1 MRVAAAVAV
10 AAAVMFSPGTASAQT
25 DESRFMLSLN
35 GAFEPGDEEF
45 TDDSTFTLYDEAG
58 RLTVSGRSSTG
69 AILDLGGAVRVA
81 GRFTLGINAHRG
93 ASSDEA
99 TVSGQAPHPVF
110 FNRPRAF
117 SATVAETKR
126 IEQALHFS
134 AGFLIPLGEKADVH
148 IYGGPSQFRFSQ
160 QVIGPST
167 PGGNDAVAISEA
179 SGAFTA
185 VNVTPNIVARKKNVW
200 GGHIAAD
207 FSYPIAQIGNGSF
220 RLGAFVRYAQA
231 SSEFEV
237 VSNTVSTK
245 VGAIQYG
252 GGIRVRF

>member
-1 MRVAAAVAV
+1 MRVAGALMVAAVVLVGPSV
-10 AAAVMFSPGTASAQT
+10 AAAQT

-45 TDDSTFTLYDEAG
+45 SDTGSFTLYDEAG
-58 RLTVSGRSSTG
+58 QVTVGGRSSTG
-69 AILDLGGAVRVA
+69 AILDMGVAARVV
-81 GRFTLGINAHRG
+81 GRFTLGVNAHRG

-99 TVSGQAPHPVF
+99 TVSGQAPHPIF
-110 FNRPRAF
+110 FNRPRSF
-117 SATVAETKR
+117 SVTVAETKR

-134 AGFLIPLGEKADVH
+134 AGVLVPLGEKFDVH
-148 IYGGPSQFRFSQ
+148 LYGGPSQFRFSQ
-160 QVIGPST
+160 QVAT
-167 PGGNDAVAISEA
+167 VAAANITEA
-179 SGAFTA
+179 NGQFTA
-185 VNVTPNIVARKKNVW
+185 VNVSPVIVARKKNSW

-207 FSYPIAQIGNGSF
+207 FSYQVAQIGNGSF

-231 SSEFEV
+231 SSEFDV

-252 GGIRVRF
+252 GGLRVRF

>member
-1 MRVAAAVAV
+1 MRFLAVVAV
-10 AAAVMFSPGTASAQT
+10 VGGVVLGAQGASAQT

-45 TDDSTFTLYDEAG
+45 TDDGPFTLYDETG

-69 AILDLGGAVRVA
+69 AILDMGVAARVA
-81 GRFTLGINAHRG
+81 GRFTLGVSAHRG

-99 TVSGQAPHPVF
+99 TVTGQAPHPLF

-117 SATVAETKR
+117 SVSVPETKR

-134 AGFLIPLGEKADVH
+134 AGVLVELGEKLDVH
-148 IYGGPSQFRFSQ
+148 IYGGPTQFRFSQ
-160 QVIGPST
+160 QVVGE
-167 PGGNDAVAISEA
+167 VLVREA
-179 SGAFTA
+179 NALNTA
-185 VNVTPNIVARKKNVW
+185 VDVTPTIVARKKNVW
-200 GGHIAAD
+200 GGHLAAD
-207 FSYPIAQIGNGSF
+207 FSYPLFQIGNGSF

-231 SSEFEV
+231 SSEFQV

-252 GGIRVRF
+252 GGVRVRF